1 MAQTA
6 DVDYQAGLGRLWG
19 EDTLRELMGYVD
31 RGAIQDNN
39 IRSMAIQVGFNTCT
53 GFVDILT

>member
-31 RGAIQDNN
+31 RGAIQDYN
-39 IRSMAIQVGFNTCT
+39 IRSMAIQVGF
-53 GFVDILT
+53 V